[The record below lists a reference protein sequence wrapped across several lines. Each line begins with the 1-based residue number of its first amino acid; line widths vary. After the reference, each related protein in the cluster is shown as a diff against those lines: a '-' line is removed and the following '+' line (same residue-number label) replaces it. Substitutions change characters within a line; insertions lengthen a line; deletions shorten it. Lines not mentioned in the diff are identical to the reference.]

1 MDLNLN
7 LDELDDRYELVKEMI
22 DKAFELEEIV
32 ADLEDDN
39 DWGGVMT
46 TLENLS
52 AVEDMICA
60 EEIFLDALDEMRE
73 VKTYERDEKETF
85 LSIVFLDGLNAFYNT
100 VLLPRLNHTLKN
112 LNEWGFRTEGGIK
125 LQKEFSEK
133 LDALIKEYYFLRAD
147 V

>member
-22 DKAFELEEIV
+22 DKAFELEESV
-32 ADLEDDN
+32 ANLEDDN

-73 VKTYERDEKETF
+73 VKTYDRDEKETF

-112 LNEWGFRTEGGIK
+112 LNEWGFRTEGGIEF
-125 LQKEFSEK
+125 QKEFSEK